1 MLYLFKWIGEG
12 MIYRTEMAKL
22 KILRAGCE
30 EWMEDAR
37 VASVLFS
44 VFTDYL
50 FMINED

>member
-1 MLYLFKWIGEG
+1 

-22 KILRAGCE
+22 KILRAGCD